1 VIESAVET
9 SGFCERHDRPAGSSM
24 VLKRR
29 ADEVILVI
37 PPGWHGHGG
46 AVLDV
51 KGKTLWVRSEDLFGG
66 RVASWRREE
75 IEDIRTGYERF
86 NDNGCRLELQ
96 IHLKKFMNPTFGLL
110 GGRSGDELAWMAT
123 VLRHALRLPQAGR
136 RARSFTR
143 TTGDRIRGATERPP
157 PTSKDDRIQVAKQPS
172 TRSTSLRPKRP
183 KGE

>member
-1 VIESAVET
+1 MQSRT
-9 SGFCERHDRPAGSSM
+9 S
-24 VLKRR
+24 RR
-29 ADEVILVI
+29 VDEVILVI

-51 KGKTLWVRSEDLFGG
+51 KGKTLWVRSEDLFGD
-66 RVASWRREE
+66 RLDSWRREE

-96 IHLKKFMNPTFGLL
+96 IHLKKAKKFMKPTFSLL
-110 GGRSGDELAWMAT
+110 AGRRADELAWMAT

-143 TTGDRIRGATERPP
+143 TKGDRIRGATERPP
-157 PTSKDDRIQVAKQPS
+157 TTTKDDRIQVAKQTP
-172 TRSTSLRPKRP
+172 TRSTSFRPKRP